1 MPKDTPLKL
10 YPTACR
16 FNYVMDAQLFVI
28 IALFAAALFYLGRRL
43 WLAFAAKGQAG
54 CAKGCGGACG
64 AALDVD
70 ALQRTIEARSA
81 AR

>member
-1 MPKDTPLKL
+1 
-10 YPTACR
+10 
-16 FNYVMDAQLFVI
+16 MDAQLLII

-43 WLAFAAKGQAG
+43 CLAFAAKGEAG

-70 ALQRTIEARSA
+70 ALQRTIEARSIGA
-81 AR
+81 PR